1 MTAAVL
7 TVGTTRPATAASAT
21 VASATVASATTS
33 LPTDPSRPT
42 CAGSDPGSFP
52 LRTRIHD
59 GPTSYDAGGGYGTWS
74 LDLTN
79 TTSHTCENIHPVIV
93 LVDDKRALQ
102 PTQPTLEFYDGSD
115 PYPVTFERT
124 DADELVGV
132 LDHDGFPGFTVRPG
146 DTLTVKLRLAVTS
159 GAEPDNDVVVNAA
172 VVQRRGDDGDW
183 VGESNDYQ
191 FRITDSDEGGSR
203 RGEEQPSGREGE
215 EEEGEGTTRKEG
227 EGDGSGRKEADGT
240 ARKDDDGT
248 TRTEDDEA
256 TAPKKDEATAP
267 KKGETPKQDTPKQD
281 TPKHGDTSAREEGD
295 DGAEGAEGDESDST
309 GTDARDERPTVADEL
324 ARTGASASTYVMT
337 YVTGALLLTVG
348 ALLVALA
355 RRKSR

>member
-21 VASATVASATTS
+21 VASATTS
-33 LPTDPSRPT
+33 LPADPSRPT

-132 LDHDGFPGFTVRPG
+132 LDHEGFSGFTVRPG

-159 GAEPDNDVVVNAA
+159 GAEPDNDVVANAA
-172 VVQRRGDDGDW
+172 VVQRQGDDGDW
-183 VGESNDYQ
+183 VGESNDYR

-203 RGEEQPSGREGE
+203 RGEEQPSGREE
-215 EEEGEGTTRKEG
+215 EKEEGEGATRKEG
-227 EGDGSGRKEADGT
+227 DVSGRKEADGT

-248 TRTEDDEA
+248 ARKDDDGTTRTEDD
-256 TAPKKDEATAP
+256 DATAP
-267 KKGETPKQDTPKQD
+267 KKGDTPKQD
-281 TPKHGDTSAREEGD
+281 TPKHGDTTAREEGD
-295 DGAEGAEGDESDST
+295 DGAEGAEGDEADSTGTGTGTGT

-324 ARTGASASTYVMT
+324 ARTGASASTYGMT

>member
-7 TVGTTRPATAASAT
+7 TVGTTRHASAASAT
-21 VASATVASATTS
+21 AASATTS
-33 LPTDPSRPT
+33 LPADPSHPT

-52 LRTRIHD
+52 LRTHIHD

-102 PTQPTLEFYDGSD
+102 PDQPALEFYDGSD
-115 PYPVTFERT
+115 PHPVTFERT

-132 LDHDGFPGFTVRPG
+132 LDHEGFPGFTVRPG
-146 DTLTVKLRLAVTS
+146 DTLTVKLRLAVIS
-159 GAEPDNDVVVNAA
+159 GAEPDNDIVANAA

-183 VGESNDYQ
+183 VGESNDYR
-191 FRITDSDEGGSR
+191 FRIIDSDDGGSR
-203 RGEEQPSGREGE
+203 RGEEQPSGWEEGDGTTR
-215 EEEGEGTTRKEG
+215 EEGEGATRK

-240 ARKDDDGT
+240 ARKDGDGT
-248 TRTEDDEA
+248 TRTEGDD
-256 TAPKKDEATAP
+256 ATAP
-267 KKGETPKQDTPKQD
+267 KKGDTPKKGDAPKQDTS
-281 TPKHGDTSAREEGD
+281 KHGDTTAREEGD
-295 DGAEGAEGDESDST
+295 EGAQGEVADEGDEGDEGDST

-324 ARTGASASTYVMT
+324 ARTGASASAYVMT

-355 RRKSR
+355 RRKSRWSR